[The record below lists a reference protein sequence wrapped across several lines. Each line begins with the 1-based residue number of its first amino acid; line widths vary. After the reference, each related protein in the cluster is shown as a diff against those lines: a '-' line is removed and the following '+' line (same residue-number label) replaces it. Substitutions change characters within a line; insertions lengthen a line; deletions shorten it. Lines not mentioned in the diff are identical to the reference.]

1 MNLTQKQLKT
11 IIIEEY
17 IKEEGLEESQ
27 AAQDLLRQ
35 ILGDEEYERRQALKN
50 QGSRGGDTKP
60 MEKPNKASDTMPFG
74 PSDIP
79 SDDAPE
85 RHVSGFQDRAGPD
98 DTPSSE
104 VHPIKAAVD
113 GIYEL
118 VADMD
123 PEDVAEIFQ
132 IVFEKLPGV
141 EMQDAEPEPQTLYSP
156 GAEGRPQVGFK
167 LEELKELIREVLK
180 EGDYHDMGGASEMYD
195 VLDPHGIGG
204 MSDVELVDMAR
215 KDGIEKIIVL
225 DVEGDLVNREEVL
238 AALKDV

>member
-1 MNLTQKQLKT
+1 MKISQAELKR
-11 IIIEEY
+11 IIVEEY

-60 MEKPNKASDTMPFG
+60 MEKPTKASETMPIDDV
-74 PSDIP
+74 PA
-79 SDDAPE
+79 DDAPE
-85 RHVSGFQDRAGPD
+85 SDYSGFQDRAGPD

-104 VHPIKAAVD
+104 VHPVKAAVD

-132 IVFEKLPGV
+132 IVFEQLPGV
-141 EMQDAEPEPQTLYSP
+141 ELEPQDVNPGTLYSP
-156 GAEGRPQVGFK
+156 DRW
-167 LEELKELIREVLK
+167 LEFLAPETKRK
-180 EGDYHDMGGASEMYD
+180 KSMRAS
-195 VLDPHGIGG
+195 IAIWKTR
-204 MSDVELVDMAR
+204 AR
-215 KDGIEKIIVL
+215 CMML
-225 DVEGDLVNREEVL
+225 
-238 AALKDV
+238 

>member
-1 MNLTQKQLKT
+1 MVKVASAHKTILERRNRKMQISADRLKK

-17 IKEEGLEESQ
+17 IKEELLDESQ

-60 MEKPNKASDTMPFG
+60 MEKPNKAPETMPMD
-74 PSDIP
+74 DIP
-79 SDDAPE
+79 ADDAPE
-85 RHVSGFQDRAGPD
+85 SDYSGFQDRAGPD

-104 VHPIKAAVD
+104 VHPIKATID
-113 GIYEL
+113 SIYEL

-123 PEDVAEIFQ
+123 PEDVQEIFQ

-141 EMQDAEPEPQTLYSP
+141 ELEPAPKNPTTLYRR

-167 LEELKELIREVLK
+167 LEELQELIRRV
-180 EGDYHDMGGASEMYD
+180 
-195 VLDPHGIGG
+195 
-204 MSDVELVDMAR
+204 
-215 KDGIEKIIVL
+215 
-225 DVEGDLVNREEVL
+225 
-238 AALKDV
+238 LKDV

>member
-1 MNLTQKQLKT
+1 MVKAVSAHKTTPERRNPEMQISADRLKK

-17 IKEEGLEESQ
+17 IKEELLDESQ

-60 MEKPNKASDTMPFG
+60 MKKPNKASDTMPFG

-104 VHPIKAAVD
+104 VHPVKAAVD

-141 EMQDAEPEPQTLYSP
+141 EMQDEEPPQTLYTP
-156 GAEGRPQVGFK
+156 GAEGRPQMGFK
-167 LEELKELIREVLK
+167 LEELQQLIRRVLR
-180 EGDYHDMGGASEMYD
+180 D
-195 VLDPHGIGG
+195 V
-204 MSDVELVDMAR
+204 
-215 KDGIEKIIVL
+215 
-225 DVEGDLVNREEVL
+225 
-238 AALKDV
+238 

>member
-1 MNLTQKQLKT
+1 MQISANRLKK

-17 IKEEGLEESQ
+17 IKEELLDESQ

-60 MEKPNKASDTMPFG
+60 MKKPNKASDTMPFG

-104 VHPIKAAVD
+104 VHPVKAAVD

-123 PEDVAEIFQ
+123 PEDVQEIFQ

-141 EMQDAEPEPQTLYSP
+141 ELEPAPKEPTTLYRR
-156 GAEGRPQVGFK
+156 GAEGRPQVGFR
-167 LEELKELIREVLK
+167 LEELQELIRRVLR
-180 EGDYHDMGGASEMYD
+180 D
-195 VLDPHGIGG
+195 V
-204 MSDVELVDMAR
+204 
-215 KDGIEKIIVL
+215 
-225 DVEGDLVNREEVL
+225 
-238 AALKDV
+238 